1 MNSLDRGIEL
11 LNLQSQILNL
21 QSHWVSAKPGLP
33 RRSLGEGGSFGSG
46 FFTFKDTKRSGF
58 LPQGWH
64 GGVES
69 NTSAVQM
76 RRER

>member
-1 MNSLDRGIEL
+1 MAGRQAIFTVSLHRFMNY
-11 LNLQSQILNL
+11 
-21 QSHWVSAKPGLP
+21 PGKKVLVE
-33 RRSLGEGGSFGSG
+33 RTFI
-46 FFTFKDTKRSGF
+46 FKDTKRSRF